1 MVDRLLDAIGV
12 TRYAISVHDYGA
24 PVDFRLA
31 LRHPER
37 STGIV
42 SRNGNAYE
50 KDLTAFWEPFKTA
63 WADPPQ
69 ANTDAL
75 LGYYTQ
81 GGHPLAVH
89 ARRARHHP
97 RQPGQGG
104 PGSGRA
110 RPAGSHAI
118 QLALFLDY
126 ATNPP
131 QYPRWQEYLRTHQ
144 PPLLAVWA
152 ATTKSSGRTGHWPS
166 PVTRRTPTFNSW
178 TPVTS
183 PWRHVARRSRPWSAT
198 FSAAC
203 RIDPAKLG
211 GAIGFGDDRVF
222 PALPMMPSAPL
233 RRAYPPDRSDCRPVI
248 GMKPARGLPAHGVL
262 VNGPC
267 RFVVF
272 GGGTEQGKGRAANS
286 DRPFDHSPR
295 RYYSSMAIGIS
306 ER

>member
-75 LGYYTQ
+75 LGYYTREATHWQ
-81 GGHPLAVH
+81 YMHDVRDTTLVNPDKAALDQAVVD
-89 ARRARHHP
+89 
-97 RQPGQGG
+97 
-104 PGSGRA
+104 
-110 RPAGSHAI
+110 RPA
-118 QLALFLDY
+118 
-126 ATNPP
+126 ATPSSWPSSSTTPP
-131 QYPRWQEYLRTHQ
+131 TRRSTRAGRSTCAPTSRRCWPSE
-144 PPLLAVWA
+144 A
-152 ATTKSSGRTGHWPS
+152 ATTRPSDRTGRWPS
-166 PVTRRTPTFNSW
+166 PATRRTPAFNSW
-178 TPVTS
+178 TPATS

-203 RIDPAKLG
+203 RIGPAKLG
-211 GAIGFGDDRVF
+211 RAIGFGDNPVF
-222 PALPMMPSAPL
+222 PALTVMPPAPL
-233 RRAYPPDRSDCRPVI
+233 WRAYSPDRSGCRPVI
-248 GMKPARGLPAHGVL
+248 GMKPARRLPAHGVF

-272 GGGTEQGKGRAANS
+272 GGGTEQGKGPGREFG
-286 DRPFDHSPR
+286 P
-295 RYYSSMAIGIS
+295 AI
-306 ER
+306 